1 MMNKYDKQTEQA
13 GVKQNVTF
21 WTISSALKVN

>member
-1 MMNKYDKQTEQA
+1 MMNKYDNQTEQA

-21 WTISSALKVN
+21 WMISSALKVN